1 MAKKKIEDFG
11 EEIFG
16 ARKHLA
22 QLNRE
27 LRATDIGDWTD
38 AEREQNVTKNTA
50 FPKVDYKKEYADGKD
65 REVLYFIKTLRDKL
79 PTQPLYPLKS
89 LYTPE
94 QLPEAKRQAQE
105 DYLHSIRLLF
115 R

>member
-50 FPKVDYKKEYADGKD
+50 FPKVDYG
-65 REVLYFIKTLRDKL
+65 EVR
-79 PTQPLYPLKS
+79 
-89 LYTPE
+89 
-94 QLPEAKRQAQE
+94 
-105 DYLHSIRLLF
+105 
-115 R
+115 

>member
-27 LRATDIGDWTD
+27 LRATDIGD
-38 AEREQNVTKNTA
+38 
-50 FPKVDYKKEYADGKD
+50 
-65 REVLYFIKTLRDKL
+65 
-79 PTQPLYPLKS
+79 
-89 LYTPE
+89 
-94 QLPEAKRQAQE
+94 
-105 DYLHSIRLLF
+105 
-115 R
+115 

>member
-1 MAKKKIEDFG
+1 MSNTRF
-11 EEIFG
+11 F
-16 ARKHLA
+16 
-22 QLNRE
+22 
-27 LRATDIGDWTD
+27 LRIRIQPDKQAD
-38 AEREQNVTKNTA
+38 
-50 FPKVDYKKEYADGKD
+50 YADGKD

-105 DYLHSIRLLF
+105 DYLTTVSYVYQKAMQLEKPEDFKKFFNEVSAAKLPNSRISFHGQNPVG
-115 R
+115 

>member
-38 AEREQNVTKNTA
+38 AEREQNLSLIHILQTRTV
-50 FPKVDYKKEYADGKD
+50 KD
-65 REVLYFIKTLRDKL
+65 WAMLIPCSTTRTM
-79 PTQPLYPLKS
+79 
-89 LYTPE
+89 
-94 QLPEAKRQAQE
+94 
-105 DYLHSIRLLF
+105 SI
-115 R
+115 

>member
-94 QLPEAKRQAQE
+94 QLPEAKRQA
-105 DYLHSIRLLF
+105 
-115 R
+115 

>member
-50 FPKVDYKKEYADGKD
+50 SLWKH
-65 REVLYFIKTLRDKL
+65 KTS
-79 PTQPLYPLKS
+79 PST
-89 LYTPE
+89 TE
-94 QLPEAKRQAQE
+94 QTARQHGAK
-105 DYLHSIRLLF
+105 
-115 R
+115 